1 MNPANLNPL
10 PTAQEADKFVEYMGG
25 SDVILRKA
33 KADFANGEYRFVATV
48 MDKVVRTEPNNKE
61 ARKLLANTY
70 EQLGYQSETMGW
82 RNTYLTGAQELR
94 VGTQPGTPKTASPD
108 VLSEMTVTNLLDFL
122 AVKVDSTIAQ
132 NTPFT
137 MNVIVPDLNEIHFIE
152 MSNGNLNNGLVAK
165 AKKADATITINKADI
180 TNILLEKTTLAT
192 LMKNEKVTITDDA
205 KVLDKLMA
213 ASVEFD
219 TQFEIVPRPAKDQK
233 VDEKFYHNN

>member
-1 MNPANLNPL
+1 M
-10 PTAQEADKFVEYMGG
+10 
-25 SDVILRKA
+25 S
-33 KADFANGEYRFVATV
+33 
-48 MDKVVRTEPNNKE
+48 
-61 ARKLLANTY
+61 
-70 EQLGYQSETMGW
+70 
-82 RNTYLTGAQELR
+82 
-94 VGTQPGTPKTASPD
+94 
-108 VLSEMTVTNLLDFL
+108 VTNLLDFL

-132 NTPFT
+132 HTPFT